1 LDKGFDGEVL
11 RPLGGFLML
20 LQQLVNGLTLG
31 TTYALIALGYTM
43 VYGII
48 QLINFAHGEVYMIG
62 AFVGLIMVAVY
73 KVNFFLAMLVAMA
86 VCVPLAVLIERV
98 AYRPLRKSTRLAPL
112 ISALGVSIF
121 LQTLV
126 TLIKGSPNPL
136 AFPQVIQDTV
146 YVLGPVKFST
156 IQVIILVVASLL
168 MVFLQF
174 IVKYTKVGKAMRA
187 TSEDYETAGL
197 MGINVNSI
205 VSFTFALGA
214 ALAAAGGVLV
224 GMYFNSVHP
233 FMGVSVGLKSFC
245 AAVVGGIGSI
255 PGAMLGGIFIGIVE
269 VLGVAAGFDTYKE
282 AIAFGLLILVL
293 LFRPTGLLGL
303 PIQRK
308 V

>member
-1 LDKGFDGEVL
+1 
-11 RPLGGFLML
+11 MY

-31 TTYALIALGYTM
+31 STYALIALGYTM

-73 KVNFFLAMLVAMA
+73 KVNFFLAMLAAMA

-98 AYRPLRKSTRLAPL
+98 AYRPLRRSTRLAPL
-112 ISALGVSIF
+112 ISAIGVSIF

-126 TLIKGSPNPL
+126 TLMEGPNPKG
-136 AFPQVIQDTV
+136 FPQVIEDTV
-146 YVLGPVKFST
+146 YVFGPVQFSKV
-156 IQVIILVVASLL
+156 QVIILVLAALL
-168 MVFLQF
+168 MLLLQYT
-174 IVKYTKVGKAMRA
+174 VKYTRMGKAMRA
-187 TSEDYETAGL
+187 TSEDYETASL
-197 MGINVNSI
+197 MGINVNRVI
-205 VSFTFALGA
+205 SFTFALGA

-224 GMYFNSVHP
+224 GMYFNSIYP
-233 FMGVSVGLKSFC
+233 LMGVTVGLKSFC
-245 AAVVGGIGSI
+245 AAVLGGIGSI
-255 PGAMLGGIFIGIVE
+255 PGAVLGGMF
-269 VLGVAAGFDTYKE
+269 LGVAEVFGVAVGFDTYRD

-293 LFRPTGLLGL
+293 LFKPTGLLGM

>member
-1 LDKGFDGEVL
+1 
-11 RPLGGFLML
+11 ML

-269 VLGVAAGFDTYKE
+269 VIGVAAGFDTYKE

-293 LFRPTGLLGL
+293 LFKPTGLLGL

>member
-1 LDKGFDGEVL
+1 MF
-11 RPLGGFLML
+11 
-20 LQQLVNGLTLG
+20 LQQLVNGVTLG
-31 TTYALIALGYTM
+31 ATYALIALGYTM

-62 AFVGLIMVAVY
+62 AFVGLIMVSVY
-73 KVNFFLAMLVAMA
+73 KVNFFVAMLVAMA
-86 VCVPLAVLIERV
+86 ACIPLAVLIERA

-126 TLIKGSPNPL
+126 TLIKGDPNSL
-136 AFPQVIQDTV
+136 GFPHVIQDTV
-146 YVLGPVKFST
+146 YILGPVKFSL
-156 IQVIILVVASLL
+156 IQVVILIVASLM
-168 MVFLQF
+168 MVSLEV
-174 IVKYTKVGKAMRA
+174 IVKYTKIGKAMRA
-187 TSEDYETAGL
+187 TSEDYETANL
-197 MGINVNSI
+197 MGINVNNV
-205 VSFTFALGA
+205 VSFTFAAGA

-224 GMYFNSVHP
+224 GMYFNSINP

-255 PGAMLGGIFIGIVE
+255 PGAMLGGLLLGIAE
-269 VLGVAAGFDTYKE
+269 VFGVAAGFGTYKE
-282 AIAFGLLILVL
+282 AISFGLLIIVL
-293 LFRPTGLLGL
+293 LFRPTGLLGH

>member
-1 LDKGFDGEVL
+1 
-11 RPLGGFLML
+11 ML

-73 KVNFFLAMLVAMA
+73 KVNFFLAMLAAMA

-98 AYRPLRKSTRLAPL
+98 AYRPLRRSTRLAPL

-126 TLIKGSPNPL
+126 TLIRGGPNPL
-136 AFPQVIQDTV
+136 APQGQTA
-146 YVLGPVKFST
+146 LCLANAFQSSH
-156 IQVIILVVASLL
+156 LVVASLL

-174 IVKYTKVGKAMRA
+174 TIKYTKIGKAMRA
-187 TSEDYETAGL
+187 TSEDYEIAGL
-197 MGINVNSI
+197 VGINVNNV
-205 VSFTFALGA
+205 VSFTFAIGA

-224 GMYFNSVHP
+224 GMYFNSIHP

-255 PGAMLGGIFIGIVE
+255 PGAMLGGIFIGIAE
-269 VLGVAAGFDTYKE
+269 VMGVAAGFDTYKE
-282 AIAFGLLILVL
+282 AIAFGLLILIL
-293 LFRPTGLLGL
+293 LFKPTGLLGL